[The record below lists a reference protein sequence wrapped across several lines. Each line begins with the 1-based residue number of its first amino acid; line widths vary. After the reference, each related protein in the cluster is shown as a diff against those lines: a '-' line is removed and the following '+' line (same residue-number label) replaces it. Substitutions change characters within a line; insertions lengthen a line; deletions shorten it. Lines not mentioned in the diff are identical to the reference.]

1 MLSLLLVAL
10 TYVFGASIADYLGKP
25 FLATPFWLGLFMV
38 LLAQAAMDWLSEV
51 FRLDVEPPLEG
62 EIRAKRQIRRNNLLY
77 VSLAC
82 IVVFALTAYILFVNK
97 TLSTSAFYFLAL
109 SLLVIFVY
117 SVPPFRLANRGMGE
131 FLLAAHLAYVS
142 PAIAFT
148 LQAGETHRFLILSLP
163 LTLLAFSCFIAL
175 GFETFARDRALDRVT
190 FLTRLGWER
199 AAALHPLLILFA
211 YLAFM
216 LTSLFGV
223 AFSVIWPVFL
233 TLPFA
238 VLEVVLLRNVS
249 LGAKPNWKL
258 LRVSALTVF
267 GLAVYFL
274 MFTLWLR

>member
-1 MLSLLLVAL
+1 L
-10 TYVFGASIADYLGKP
+10 
-25 FLATPFWLGLFMV
+25 MV

-51 FRLDVEPPLEG
+51 FRLGVEPLLEG
-62 EIRAKRQIRRNNLLY
+62 ETRAKRQIRRNNLLY

-97 TLSTSAFYFLAL
+97 TLPTSAFYFLAL
-109 SLLVIFVY
+109 SLFIIFVY
-117 SVPPFRLANRGMGE
+117 SIPPFRLANRGMGE
-131 FLLAAHLAYVS
+131 LLLAAHLAYVS

-199 AAALHPLLILFA
+199 AAALHPLLIVFA

-258 LRVSALTVF
+258 LRASALTVF